1 MTELKGTNNLV
12 NNPMM
17 DKDINEMKTEDLV
30 RVMAMTVNST
40 AQTVNQIALES
51 QRQAIT
57 LSKHDRNIAFLLKE
71 NEDRKLNERIEAWQ
85 DQIIKKKVAKMIKRQ
100 LGEDYKNRSKMRIA
114 YGWTYRN
121 LANFGYGS
129 GCSTKL
135 RQYEP
140 ILETLDSGALDI
152 SKAEVDARYKQ
163 IQKEKEEN
171 K

>member
-1 MTELKGTNNLV
+1 MTELKRTNDVV

-30 RVMAMTVNST
+30 RVMAITVNST
-40 AQTVNQIALES
+40 AQTVNQIAMES

-71 NEDRKLNERIEAWQ
+71 NEDRKLNERIESWQ

>member
-1 MTELKGTNNLV
+1 MTELKKTNNVV

-30 RVMAMTVNST
+30 RVMAITVNST

-57 LSKHDRNIAFLLKE
+57 ISKQDRNIAYLLKRDE
-71 NEDRKLNERIEAWQ
+71 EAKLNERIESWQ
-85 DQIIKKKVAKMIKRQ
+85 DNIIKKKVAKMIKKE
-100 LGEDYKNRSKMRIA
+100 LGEDYKNKSKMHIA

-140 ILETLDSGALDI
+140 ILEALDSGVISI
-152 SKAEVDARYKQ
+152 SKAEVDARYRQ
-163 IQKEKEEN
+163 IQKENEEN

>member
-1 MTELKGTNNLV
+1 MTKLKRTNDVV

-17 DKDINEMKTEDLV
+17 DKDINEMNTEDLV
-30 RVMAMTVNST
+30 RVMAITVNNT

-57 LSKHDRNIAFLLKE
+57 ISKQDRNIAYLLKRDE
-71 NEDRKLNERIEAWQ
+71 EAKLNERIESWQ
-85 DQIIKKKVAKMIKRQ
+85 DNIIKKKVAKMIKKE
-100 LGEDYKNRSKMRIA
+100 LGDDYKNKSKMHIA

-140 ILETLDSGALDI
+140 ILEALDSGVISI
-152 SKAEVDARYKQ
+152 SKAEVDARYRQ
-163 IQKEKEEN
+163 IQKENEEN

>member
-1 MTELKGTNNLV
+1 MTDLKRTNDVV